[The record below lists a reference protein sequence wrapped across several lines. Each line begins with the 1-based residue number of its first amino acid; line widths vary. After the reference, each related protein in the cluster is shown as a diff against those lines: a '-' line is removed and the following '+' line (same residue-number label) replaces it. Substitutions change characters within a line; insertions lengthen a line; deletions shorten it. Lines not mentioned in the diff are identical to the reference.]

1 MKIDARGTSAFLRD
15 PGAARL
21 VLLYGDDEGLIRERA
36 QALTKCIAGTLNDPF
51 RVAELDRDGWP
62 QIGGEMAALSMI
74 GGRRVIRV
82 REVTDAIVPFLLAAL
97 KTAGDA
103 LIVLEAPALGRG
115 KLRTLAENTQDAA
128 AIACYPEEGRALD
141 DLMRGMF
148 AADKISVEH
157 DALAWL
163 AETLGGDRSVVRG
176 EIEKLVLLVGP
187 NGTIDLDTARSA
199 TGDAS
204 TASGDEAM
212 SAATAG
218 NLRTA
223 DAAVEAAIADGLN
236 PVALMRM
243 ALSHLQKLH
252 QARLQMAQGQSA
264 ADAVRAMRPPVF
276 FRTIP
281 GMIAALA
288 LWPEEALLAAIGEAR
303 ATELAC
309 KQTGARQELLAR
321 RFVTTLARQ
330 GHARRRAS
338 SARSSSEG
346 AYR

>member
-1 MKIDARGTSAFLRD
+1 MKIDARGTNAFLKD
-15 PGAARL
+15 PGATRL

-36 QALTKCIAGTLNDPF
+36 QALTRTIAGTLNDPF

-62 QIGGEMAALSMI
+62 QIAGEMAALSMI

-82 REVTDAIVPFLLAAL
+82 RESTDAIVTFLVAAL
-97 KTAGDA
+97 KTRGDA
-103 LIVLEAPALGRG
+103 LVVLEAPGLGRG
-115 KLRTLAENTQDAA
+115 KLRTLAENTPDAA

-141 DLMRGMF
+141 ELIRGMF
-148 AADKISVEH
+148 SAEKIAVDH
-157 DALAWL
+157 DALSWL
-163 AETLGGDRSVVRG
+163 AESLGGDRSVVRG
-176 EIEKLVLLVGP
+176 EIEKLVLLAGP
-187 NGTIDLDTARSA
+187 NGTIDLDAARSA

-218 NLRTA
+218 NLQAA

-276 FRTIP
+276 FRAVPAMT
-281 GMIAALA
+281 AALS
-288 LWPEEALLAAIGEAR
+288 LWPEDALLSAIGEAR

-330 GHARRRAS
+330 GQARKRAG
-338 SARSSSEG
+338 SARSLPLNT
-346 AYR
+346 YR